1 MAPCVT
7 SWACQDDSSERG
19 KPKPG
24 IDGRDATRRCYLHPV
39 KPGQPIRIRAVDNK
53 KKPFPHACMY
63 AWMDGWMDVPRDTLS
78 QPSPAAQPAGE
89 DGYGDRHGMG
99 YEMDMGLGLRALAPI
114 PLGG

>member
-1 MAPCVT
+1 MQLVDAISIP
-7 SWACQDDSSERG
+7 SSPANQSEFAQS
-19 KPKPG
+19 
-24 IDGRDATRRCYLHPV
+24 I
-39 KPGQPIRIRAVDNK
+39 K